1 MALDLTLLPNDL
13 LYAPEQDIWLRFEQ
27 DGTATIG
34 ATHLVSEHGQFMF
47 FSPRPAG
54 TTVTV
59 DRSLGVMETA
69 KSAIAI
75 HAPLSCTVIAAN
87 AAVENDASLVVREPY
102 GGGWLFRIRPTALE
116 TERAALLDAARYR
129 DWLAPRLERFKPP
142 VDDEDRSNF
151 GTFW

>member
-1 MALDLTLLPNDL
+1 MKLDLAALPDDL
-13 LYAPEQDIWLRFEQ
+13 LYAPQQDVWLRFET
-27 DGTATIG
+27 DGCATIG

-54 TTVTV
+54 TTLAI

-75 HAPLSCTVIAAN
+75 HAPLSCTVLASN
-87 AAVENDASLVVREPY
+87 AAVEDDASLVVRAPY
-102 GGGWLFRIRPTALE
+102 GAGWLFRIRPTALE
-116 TERAALLDAARYR
+116 TERAALLDAAQYR
-129 DWLAPRLERFKPP
+129 AWLAPRLERFEPP

-151 GTFW
+151 GRFW